1 MAVFLQNDV
10 QVTINSV
17 DLTDHVASVTWT
29 ETAAELETTAMGDSN
44 VTRIGGL
51 KDGSISVEFHQD
63 FAASSV
69 YATLYTLLGT
79 TTTVEIT
86 PVSGALS
93 ATNPKH
99 SAAAL
104 VTELPFIDGAV
115 SDLATISVTWPLA
128 GPVTVTTS

>member
-51 KDGSISVEFHQD
+51 KDGSCSLEFHQD
-63 FAASSV
+63 FAAASV
-69 YATLYTLLGT
+69 YATIVGLIGT
-79 TTTVEIT
+79 TTTVEVT
-86 PVSGALS
+86 PTSGSLS
-93 ATNPKH
+93 ATNPKR
-99 SAAAL
+99 SASVL
-104 VTELPFIDGAV
+104 VTEVPFIDGAV

-128 GPVTVTTS
+128 GPVTETTS

>member
-51 KDGSISVEFHQD
+51 KDGSCSLEFHQD
-63 FAASSV
+63 FAAASV
-69 YATLYTLLGT
+69 YATIVALIGS
-79 TTTVEIT
+79 TTTVEVT
-86 PVSGALS
+86 PTSGSLS
-93 ATNPKH
+93 ATNPKR
-99 SAAAL
+99 SASVL
-104 VTELPFIDGAV
+104 VTEVPFIDGAV

-128 GPVTVTTS
+128 GPVTETTS

>member
-51 KDGSISVEFHQD
+51 KDGSCSLEFHQD
-63 FAASSV
+63 FAAASV
-69 YATLYTLLGT
+69 YATIVALIGS
-79 TTTVEIT
+79 TTVEVT
-86 PVSGALS
+86 PTSGSLS
-93 ATNPKH
+93 ATNPKR
-99 SAAAL
+99 SASVL
-104 VTELPFIDGAV
+104 VTEVPFIDGAV

-128 GPVTVTTS
+128 GPVTETTS